1 MVSPLKFL
9 NWMDCKNFVALR
21 GGWGR
26 SRSGEMMR
34 GAFIVQFG
42 AETKPA
48 EGIFE
53 GWAQEVDTCTE
64 FRFHSSVE
72 LLKFLGERFELTLRA
87 RKTDRE
93 GDVEGIKTLPCQSKK
108 LP

>member
-1 MVSPLKFL
+1 
-9 NWMDCKNFVALR
+9 
-21 GGWGR
+21 
-26 SRSGEMMR
+26 MMR

-42 AETKPA
+42 AGTKPA

-64 FRFHSSVE
+64 VRFHSSGE

-87 RKTDRE
+87 RKADLE
-93 GDVEGIKTLPCQSKK
+93 GEVEGIKKLSCQSKK
-108 LP
+108 LS

>member
-1 MVSPLKFL
+1 
-9 NWMDCKNFVALR
+9 
-21 GGWGR
+21 
-26 SRSGEMMR
+26 MMR

-64 FRFHSSVE
+64 FRFRSGEE
-72 LLKFLGERFELTLRA
+72 LLKFLGERFELTMGA
-87 RKTDRE
+87 RKADRE
-93 GDVEGIKTLPCQSKK
+93 SDVEGIKRLPCRSRK